1 MGMKRKWG
9 ALLAAILAAAV
20 LAGCGGQSK
29 APAGSGSGDASGLPA
44 QVEKIKN
51 AGVLKVGVKE
61 DVPKFGYLD
70 PAKNVHEGME
80 IDLAKRIAKEIFG
93 DETKVEFTGVNAK
106 TRGPALDNGE
116 IDMVIATFTITE
128 ERKLSWNFSDPYFT
142 DYVGFLVL
150 ESSGIQSWEDLDG
163 KTIGVAQ
170 SASTRAA
177 LTEQAE
183 EDGITVQFMEFATY
197 PEIKAALDSGRI
209 DAFSVDQSIL
219 WGYKDD
225 KNVMLPDKFAPQEYG
240 IATKKSNTE
249 LAEFVN
255 NIIKEMKASGEM
267 DQLYEK
273 WGLK

>member
-1 MGMKRKWG
+1 MKRKWG
-9 ALLAAILAAAV
+9 LLLTAVLALSLFI
-20 LAGCGGQSK
+20 LAGCGGQS
-29 APAGSGSGDASGLPA
+29 S
-44 QVEKIKN
+44 QIQKIKD

-61 DVPKFGYLD
+61 DVPKFGYLN
-70 PAKNVHEGME
+70 PQTNQHEGME
-80 IDLAKRIAKEIFG
+80 IDLARRIAKEILG
-93 DETKVEFTGVNAK
+93 DESKVQFTGVNAK

-116 IDMVIATFTITE
+116 IDLVIATFTITE
-128 ERKLSWNFSDPYFT
+128 ERKQSWNFSDPYFT
-142 DYVGFLVL
+142 DNVGFLVL
-150 ESSGIQSWEDLDG
+150 ANSGITSWKDLNG

-170 SASTRAA
+170 SASTRKA

-183 EDGITVQFMEFATY
+183 ADGISVEFLEFATY
-197 PEIKAALDSGRI
+197 PEIKAALDSGRV

-240 IATKKSNTE
+240 IASKKSNTE

-255 NIIKEMKASGEM
+255 KLIKDMKASGEL

>member
-1 MGMKRKWG
+1 MHFSQRFWPRPFWR
-9 ALLAAILAAAV
+9 AAAGSPR
-20 LAGCGGQSK
+20 LR
-29 APAGSGSGDASGLPA
+29 PAAEAGDAFGLPA

-150 ESSGIQSWEDLDG
+150 EAAASS
-163 KTIGVAQ
+163 
-170 SASTRAA
+170 
-177 LTEQAE
+177 
-183 EDGITVQFMEFATY
+183 
-197 PEIKAALDSGRI
+197 PGRI
-209 DAFSVDQSIL
+209 WTARPSAWRSPPPP
-219 WGYKDD
+219 GR
-225 KNVMLPDKFAPQEYG
+225 P
-240 IATKKSNTE
+240 
-249 LAEFVN
+249 
-255 NIIKEMKASGEM
+255 
-267 DQLYEK
+267 
-273 WGLK
+273 

>member
-1 MGMKRKWG
+1 MKRKWG
-9 ALLAAILAAAV
+9 MLLAAFLALSI

-29 APAGSGSGDASGLPA
+29 APAAGGDSSGLPA
-44 QVEKIKN
+44 QVQKIKD
-51 AGVLKVGVKE
+51 AGVLRVGVKE

-80 IDLAKRIAKEIFG
+80 IDLARRIAKEIFG
-93 DETKVEFTGVNAK
+93 DESKVQFTGVNAK

-128 ERKLSWNFSDPYFT
+128 ERKQSWNFSDPYFT
-142 DYVGFLVL
+142 DNVGFLVL
-150 ESSGIQSWEDLDG
+150 ANSGIKSWKDLDG

-170 SASTRAA
+170 SASTRKA
-177 LTEQAE
+177 LTEQGE
-183 EDGITVQFMEFATY
+183 KDGIKVDFLEFATY
-197 PEIKAALDSGRI
+197 PEIKAALDSGRV

-255 NIIKEMKASGEM
+255 NIIKGMKESGEL

>member
-1 MGMKRKWG
+1 MKRRWG
-9 ALLAAILAAAV
+9 VVFAAVLCMAV
-20 LAGCGGQSK
+20 LAGCGGRSST
-29 APAGSGSGDASGLPA
+29 PSGGGAGGGASDLPA
-44 QVEKIKN
+44 QVQKIRD

-61 DVPKFGYLD
+61 DVPKFGYFD
-70 PAKNVHEGME
+70 PAKNAHEGLE
-80 IDLAKRIAKEIFG
+80 IDLARRIAKEIFG
-93 DETKVEFTGVNAK
+93 DENKVQFVGVNAK

-116 IDMVIATFTITE
+116 VDLVIATFTITE
-128 ERKLSWNFSDPYFT
+128 ERKKSWNFSDPYFT

-150 ESSGIQSWEDLDG
+150 ADSGIKSWKDLDG
-163 KTIGVAQ
+163 KVIGVAQ

-177 LTEQAE
+177 LTEQAAK
-183 EDGITVQFMEFATY
+183 DGMTVHFMEFATY
-197 PEIKAALDSGRI
+197 PEIKAALDSRRI

-255 NIIKEMKASGEM
+255 NILRQMKESGEL

>member
-150 ESSGIQSWEDLDG
+150 ESSGIQSWKDLDG

>member
-150 ESSGIQSWEDLDG
+150 ESSGIQSWKDLDG

-177 LTEQAE
+177 LIEQAQ

>member
-1 MGMKRKWG
+1 MKRRWG
-9 ALLAAILAAAV
+9 ATVAALLCAAV
-20 LAGCGGQSK
+20 LAGCGGRSS
-29 APAGSGSGDASGLPA
+29 APAGGGAGGGASDLPA
-44 QVEKIKN
+44 QVQKIRD
-51 AGVLKVGVKE
+51 AGVLRVGVKE
-61 DVPKFGYLD
+61 DVPKFGYFD
-70 PAKNVHEGME
+70 PAKNAHEGLE
-80 IDLAKRIAKEIFG
+80 IDLARRIAKEIFG
-93 DETKVEFTGVNAK
+93 DESKVQFTGVNAK

-116 IDMVIATFTITE
+116 IDLVIATFTITE
-128 ERKLSWNFSDPYFT
+128 ERKKSWNFSDPYFT

-150 ESSGIQSWEDLDG
+150 ADSGIQSWKDLDG
-163 KTIGVAQ
+163 KVIGVAQ

-183 EDGITVQFMEFATY
+183 KDGIKVEFMEFATY
-197 PEIKAALDSGRI
+197 PEIKAALDSRRI

-240 IATKKSNTE
+240 IATKLSNTE

-255 NIIKEMKASGEM
+255 NILKGMKESGEL

>member
-1 MGMKRKWG
+1 M
-9 ALLAAILAAAV
+9 
-20 LAGCGGQSK
+20 
-29 APAGSGSGDASGLPA
+29 
-44 QVEKIKN
+44 
-51 AGVLKVGVKE
+51 
-61 DVPKFGYLD
+61 
-70 PAKNVHEGME
+70 
-80 IDLAKRIAKEIFG
+80 
-93 DETKVEFTGVNAK
+93 
-106 TRGPALDNGE
+106 
-116 IDMVIATFTITE
+116 
-128 ERKLSWNFSDPYFT
+128 
-142 DYVGFLVL
+142 
-150 ESSGIQSWEDLDG
+150 
-163 KTIGVAQ
+163 AQ

>member
-1 MGMKRKWG
+1 MKRSWSM
-9 ALLAAILAAAV
+9 LLASALMLAV
-20 LAGCGGQSK
+20 LAGCGGQSQK
-29 APAGSGSGDASGLPA
+29 PAAGGETSGLPA
-44 QVEKIKN
+44 QVQKIKD

-70 PAKNVHEGME
+70 PAKKVHEGME
-80 IDLAKRIAKEIFG
+80 IDLAKAIAKEIFG

-128 ERKLSWNFSDPYFT
+128 ERKNSWNFSDAYFK
-142 DYVGFLVL
+142 DNVGFLVL
-150 ESSGIQSWEDLDG
+150 NESGIKSWKDLNG
-163 KTIGVAQ
+163 KKIGVAQ
-170 SASTRAA
+170 SASTKKA

-183 EDGITVQFMEFATY
+183 KDGIKVEFQEFATY
-197 PEIKAALDSGRI
+197 PEIKAALDSGRV

-225 KNVMLPDKFAPQEYG
+225 KNEMLPDKFAPQEYG

-249 LAEFVN
+249 LADFVN
-255 NIIKEMKASGEM
+255 KLIGDMKSSG
-267 DQLYEK
+267 DLDKLYEK

>member
-1 MGMKRKWG
+1 MKRKWG
-9 ALLAAILAAAV
+9 VVLAAILCAAV
-20 LAGCGGQSK
+20 LAGCGGVSK
-29 APAGSGSGDASGLPA
+29 APAGGGSGDGASSLPA
-44 QVEKIKN
+44 QVQKIKD
-51 AGVLKVGVKE
+51 AGVLRVGVKE

-93 DETKVEFTGVNAK
+93 DESKVQFTGVNAK

-128 ERKLSWNFSDPYFT
+128 ERKKSWNFSDPYFT
-142 DYVGFLVL
+142 DNVGFLVL
-150 ESSGIQSWEDLDG
+150 ADSGITSWKDLDG

-183 EDGITVQFMEFATY
+183 KDGITVNFMEFATY

-225 KNVMLPDKFAPQEYG
+225 KNVMLPDKFAPQDYG

-255 NIIKEMKASGEM
+255 NIVKEMKASGEM